1 MSILYRPVIFLLSRT
16 KYGGHC
22 YQQSELLFSALSA
35 VGFTVTRVASWVLM
49 GSEYQEGAPHNHNI
63 LLVTLGDSL
72 YLLDPGL
79 ASASPKLGTQT

>member
-1 MSILYRPVIFLLSRT
+1 MYRPVKFLLSRI

-35 VGFTVTRVASWVLM
+35 VGFTVTRIASWVLM

-79 ASASPKLGTQT
+79 ASASPRL